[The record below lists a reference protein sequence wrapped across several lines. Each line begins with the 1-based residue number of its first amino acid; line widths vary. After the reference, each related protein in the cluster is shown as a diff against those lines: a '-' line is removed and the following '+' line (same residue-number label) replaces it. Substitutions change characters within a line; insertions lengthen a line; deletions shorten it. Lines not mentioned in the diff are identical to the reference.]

1 MTFAFDR
8 ETAVESQGEGMWDAN
23 IAPHWNIGDK
33 PNGGYLMAVLLRA
46 LGAELGLGVGEEA
59 KQPDPLTLTA
69 HFLRPGVPDAPA
81 TISAEVLKR
90 GPSWSRD

>member
-33 PNGGYLMAVLLRA
+33 PNGGYLMISMF
-46 LGAELGLGVGEEA
+46 
-59 KQPDPLTLTA
+59 P
-69 HFLRPGVPDAPA
+69 LRPFLPLSPAP
-81 TISAEVLKR
+81 T